1 MIKTFDARAL
11 PDRMAQ
17 VPHRRWVTL
26 LTALAL
32 FIAAAVGAAGPAS
45 AAPGPI
51 SWYCSQVTETP
62 HASSSTIEF
71 RGHLN
76 CNSEM
81 FNRVEMTVIA
91 YRDGS
96 IVSQRTTTCYYP
108 TVGYCFANLWVSDPA
123 GNQRYCNYVSTWV
136 WLKNGA
142 SGSFQGKSCEDWT
155 TP

>member
-1 MIKTFDARAL
+1 MHEVSDARSHRAVAK
-11 PDRMAQ
+11 PI
-17 VPHRRWVTL
+17 HRRWVTL
-26 LTALAL
+26 LAALGVL
-32 FIAAAVGAAGPAS
+32 IAGPTVILAQPAV

-62 HASSSTIEF
+62 HESGGWIEF

-76 CNSEM
+76 CGDYM

-91 YRDGS
+91 YRDGG
-96 IVSQRTTTCYYP
+96 IATRTKITCYYP
-108 TVGYCFANLWVSDPA
+108 TVGYCFGNLWLSDPG
-123 GNQRYCNYVSTWV
+123 GNQRYCNYVSTWA

-142 SGSFQGKSCEDWT
+142 SGSFQGKSCEDWN